1 MSSVQ
6 NSGYQPQAQKEL
18 TWTTVWMILY
28 IMTWHPCNFNSNNG
42 QWPDSVHP
50 PCTFWRNQGHHVSH
64 LKYDFVQ
71 SISLPKKMKA
81 FDFVLVLSEGHK
93 EWCQTTGCRG
103 KLGSFLLPSAI
114 WYWDICGGSGP
125 LLESCRPQLRVHKM
139 VHTNPWECLCTPT
152 GCWKNGSCTKWSSP
166 CWFGMIWMCTK
177 WFAQPPYAISVQS
190 GVCWFDV
197 NSSTKWIFVG
207 CSKSGPPTLLHQSS
221 WSQISLYRMSMTN
234 P

>member
-1 MSSVQ
+1 
-6 NSGYQPQAQKEL
+6 
-18 TWTTVWMILY
+18 
-28 IMTWHPCNFNSNNG
+28 MTWHQYSFNSNK
-42 QWPDSVHP
+42 WPDSVHP

-103 KLGSFLLPSAI
+103 KLCSFLLPRAI

-139 VHTNPWECLCTPT
+139 VHKNHWECHFVHPQGAEKKPVRNEAHHVDLEWF
-152 GCWKNGSCTKWSSP
+152 GCVQNGFSNPQMQSLYKMGIVDLMLICVQNGSL
-166 CWFGMIWMCTK
+166 
-177 WFAQPPYAISVQS
+177 
-190 GVCWFDV
+190 
-197 NSSTKWIFVG
+197 VG
-207 CSKSGPPTLLHQSS
+207 CSKWGAPTLLHQSS
-221 WSQISLYRMSMTN
+221 WSQISLYKMWMTN